1 MYTGPVLNARA
12 SLWSSLTSNYRWKH
26 LRKISQKVPCFEN
39 NIQDV
44 PEMTKKKDF
53 SGFSP
58 SQQPGLCWFSKSSW
72 TLAAHSHYHH
82 CFYMHFS
89 LQRLAWDIHILCPV
103 NIHELGGNFILT
115 HIKTVCTRSAMSVPN
130 ERQLPCVVSNPTI
143 TWCET
148 FISSVSAQSCI
159 CLSELVL
166 WEKLLI
172 KLKHL

>member
-1 MYTGPVLNARA
+1 MKTLTKDFPE
-12 SLWSSLTSNYRWKH
+12 SSLLWKQYPACS
-26 LRKISQKVPCFEN
+26 RNDQ
-39 NIQDV
+39 
-44 PEMTKKKDF
+44 KKKKREF

-58 SQQPGLCWFSKSSW
+58 SQQPGLHWFPKSSW
-72 TLAAHSHYHH
+72 TWAAHSHYHH
-82 CFYMHFS
+82 CFYVHFS

-115 HIKTVCTRSAMSVPN
+115 HIKTVRIKSAMSIPN

-159 CLSELVL
+159 CLLELVL
-166 WEKLLI
+166 SFGKNSWSN
-172 KLKHL
+172 